1 MRCDTGM
8 PIHRTVIACTVLS
21 TLMGCAPK
29 APPASAWTKAGDAAL
44 ANDDP
49 AALANYGAARDAST
63 SRAGAGR
70 QDSRGRAPVGA
81 RSTRFA
87 IQRTGEARQVL
98 ARVGGFRAA
107 AATRGLGAAFEPA
120 LAPIEESAAAALW
133 SSESAAIKPEP
144 DPFLRLA
151 RLGALRE
158 TLPPTAIRAGS
169 SATADLEAE
178 RNALVSAQR
187 SLVERATNPGARAV
201 QTIVLEALEAAP
213 RAPRRTFPPEL
224 AQSATVGFTIETSGC
239 EALSDVRRGAAL
251 PGSGAHMVAIR
262 IDGACS
268 ANEERGTAK
277 KQGTRY
283 REERT
288 SVVETELRCRQVR
301 ETARICNARGP
312 SGACL
317 DSSETTV
324 GSREE
329 CDQVP
334 VTRQKT
340 VSVPET
346 FEYTVRERRLRARV
360 QGTIAVTIDGAE
372 TKIPFDLPASLTE
385 QEDAETKTTFSPRTP
400 NGLVTALVGED
411 LATRLRGAADDAR
424 SRIGRAR
431 LLDAESRLAAGDTQ
445 GAEAQLATLLA
456 AGALKTEDLSPAW
469 SPLAQEAGL
478 SFPRWVSVVVD
489 GTMPEAPAEA
499 RIAPGPLHPPAPD
512 EALSEREAHARDA
525 ASDDEHEEDMTEG
538 QNGRWFDLG
547 LAANHWQRL
556 TDDGKGGVGLGA
568 DLALRG
574 TSGGRLPFVFYDG
587 HVGLQMNFGDMAFGL
602 DGALRVGL
610 GVRSRRLGL
619 APFVTAGCR
628 GAGARKEV
636 TSTSRWG
643 STPAAACARA
653 CASAT
658 PKGSSSTW
666 SAHFVPSASRARP
679 PRPSCSAFATSCGTS
694 AALRATTR
702 AACPARARSFRTA
715 EAIGSFPRPECEA
728 EAAQSPTSS
737 PCDPR
742 RSRRRNAPIS

>member
-49 AALANYGAARDAST
+49 GLALANYEAARDASDE
-63 SRAGAGR
+63 SEPALDDKIRAAA
-70 QDSRGRAPVGA
+70 RAWLE
-81 RSTRFA
+81 RA
-87 IQRTGEARQVL
+87 IDALRELQRTGEARQVL

-133 SSESAAIKPEP
+133 SSESSAIKPEP

-201 QTIVLEALEAAP
+201 RTLVLEALEAAP

-251 PGSGAHMVAIR
+251 PGSGAHMVALR

-619 APFVTAGCR
+619 APFVTGGVSGR
-628 GAGARKEV
+628 
-636 TSTSRWG
+636 
-643 STPAAACARA
+643 
-653 CASAT
+653 
-658 PKGSSSTW
+658 GSSEGS
-666 SAHFVPSASRARP
+666 HLYVPMGVDAGGGLRASLRFSDTKGLEFDVERALRPFRESGSSPTPVVQRLRYELRYVSRASGDDESGLSG
-679 PRPSCSAFATSCGTS
+679 SCSFFQDGGSDWLLPSSRVRGRSC
-694 AALRATTR
+694 
-702 AACPARARSFRTA
+702 
-715 EAIGSFPRPECEA
+715 AIAYFFSL
-728 EAAQSPTSS
+728 
-737 PCDPR
+737 
-742 RSRRRNAPIS
+742 